1 MFTTLKASVADFRR
15 FLPLLHNLTTRDIK
29 VKYRRSVLG
38 LAWSVLNPLLT
49 MLVLT
54 QVFGLLLKI
63 NVPNFPVY
71 YILGS
76 TMFNFFSESTTTSMS
91 SITGSAALIKKV
103 HIPKYLF
110 PLEKCVFA
118 AVNFFF
124 SMIAVAI
131 VMLMQPWLQKLSV
144 FVNPATEIHP
154 IVGPSWTMLLFFVPF
169 IYCFIFSVGASL
181 ILSTLTVFFRDI
193 LHLYSVFL
201 TVLMYLTPI
210 IYPMAVIENS
220 KVVYTIVKCN
230 PLYYYVEYFRSVM
243 MYGKW
248 PGLKWDLV
256 CLGLSLLFLAIGL
269 WLFKKKQD
277 KFILYI

>member
-1 MFTTLKASVADFRR
+1 MFTSLKASITDFRR
-15 FLPLLHNLTTRDIK
+15 YLPLLYNLTTRDIK

-54 QVFGLLLKI
+54 QVFGLLLKL

-76 TMFNFFSESTTTSMS
+76 TMYNFFSESTTSSMS
-91 SITGSAALIKKV
+91 SITGSASLIKKV

-118 AVNFFF
+118 GVNFMF
-124 SMIAVAI
+124 SMVAVAI
-131 VMLMQPWLQKLSV
+131 VMVLQTPLQKLTSI
-144 FVNPATEIHP
+144 VNPELPVHP
-154 IVGPSWTMLLFFVPF
+154 VIGPSWTMLLFFLPF

-210 IYPMAVIENS
+210 IYPMDLIENS

-230 PLYYYVEYFRSVM
+230 PMYYYVQYFRDVM

-248 PGLKWDLV
+248 PGLKWDLT
-256 CLGLSLLFLAIGL
+256 CIGLSLLFLFVGL

-277 KFILYI
+277 KFILYV

>member
-1 MFTTLKASVADFRR
+1 MFTSLKASIADFRR
-15 FLPLLHNLTTRDIK
+15 YLPLLYNLTTRDIK

-54 QVFGLLLKI
+54 QVFGLLLKL

-76 TMFNFFSESTTTSMS
+76 TMFNFFSESTTSSMS
-91 SITGSAALIKKV
+91 SITGSASLIKKV

-118 AVNFFF
+118 GVNFMF
-124 SMIAVAI
+124 SMVAVLI
-131 VMLMQPWLQKLSV
+131 VMLLQTPLQKLTTI
-144 FVNPATEIHP
+144 VNPEAPIHP
-154 IVGPSWTMLLFFVPF
+154 VIGPSWTMLLFILPF

-210 IYPMAVIENS
+210 IYPMDLIENS
-220 KVVYTIVKCN
+220 KVIYTIVKCN
-230 PLYYYVEYFRSVM
+230 PLYYYVQYFRDVM

-248 PGLKWDLV
+248 PGLKWDLT
-256 CLGLSLLFLAIGL
+256 CIGLSLLFLLIGL
-269 WLFKKKQD
+269 LLFKKKQD
-277 KFILYI
+277 KFILYV